1 MSTDSGSPPMS
12 VTATFIVRVLD
23 VNEKPTSISIN
34 SNTVPENSGANTRIG
49 KLSTTDPD
57 NLASARQTF
66 TYSML
71 DGASGRFRLDG
82 GVVEVAA
89 SNAKCL
95 ALGGKECLLNI
106 EEKKEYDVVVRA
118 TDSGSPA
125 LSIDYVL
132 MIQLTDVNDRPRALD
147 LSHEKVFENAP
158 AGMVVGKLSSTDDD
172 VSQTTTYTLIDD
184 DNGRFK
190 IVGDELQKATSAD
203 YETFNSHTVIVEAK
217 DNGKP
222 ALSITKSF
230 TIEVLDVNEAP
241 IRINVTDENG
251 QLKFANDHP
260 LVEELSPVG
269 AVVGKIVAMDHDE
282 NETLTFRLDD
292 TANGKFSLGASA
304 TCKTITDKP
313 VGN

>member
-1 MSTDSGSPPMS
+1 MTTDDDVAQTHAYKLINSAGGKFVVDGTEIKVSPSANLNYEIANRHTIVVMSTDSGSPPMS

-23 VNEKPTSISIN
+23 VNEKPTSISID
-34 SNTVPENSGANTRIG
+34 SNTVPENSDANTRIG
-49 KLSTTDPD
+49 KLSTADPD

-82 GVVEVAA
+82 GVIEVAA

-132 MIQLTDVNDRPRALD
+132 TIRLTDVNDRPRALD
-147 LSHEKVFENAP
+147 LSNDKVFENAP
-158 AGMVVGKLSSTDDD
+158 VETVVGKLSSTDED
-172 VSQTTTYTLIDD
+172 VSQTITYTLIDD

-190 IVGDELQKATSAD
+190 IVGDELRKAMTAD
-203 YETFNSHTVIVEAK
+203 YETFKSHTVIVEAK

-222 ALSITKSF
+222 ALSVRK
-230 TIEVLDVNEAP
+230 
-241 IRINVTDENG
+241 
-251 QLKFANDHP
+251 
-260 LVEELSPVG
+260 LSISSSYIP
-269 AVVGKIVAMDHDE
+269 
-282 NETLTFRLDD
+282 TFFSRSRSRSLS
-292 TANGKFSLGASA
+292 KFS
-304 TCKTITDKP
+304 T
-313 VGN
+313 